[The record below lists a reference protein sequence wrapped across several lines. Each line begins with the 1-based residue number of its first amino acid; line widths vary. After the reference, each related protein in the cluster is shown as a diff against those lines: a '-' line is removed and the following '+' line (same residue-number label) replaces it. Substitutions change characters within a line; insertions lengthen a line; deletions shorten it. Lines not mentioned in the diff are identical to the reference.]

1 MVNYGRLELWSDD
14 GWYSVCDENFDDTD
28 ATVVCKAL
36 GYTAGLSQCCSALGT
51 NGTAIQTLLTDVA
64 CTGTE
69 SSPQLCPFTK
79 GGTCRSRKYASVLCL
94 STNTA
99 TEGDGSLY
107 IQFKRRYHVS
117 IYTGG
122 ICLAINQN
130 NGFYFLDLTIH
141 LDDFYGPVV
150 ASRYGLQG
158 YVCKHQFDDSDASLV
173 CKTKGF
179 QKGYAVNVYR
189 DYTYPVVLGNL
200 TCNGVNEIES
210 CTYSNFSGDHGCA
223 DSDIIAGVV
232 CSDSG
237 SILFKLEG
245 RDDSSG
251 IPKLIV
257 GSNTLY
263 LDDTYFD
270 DSAVNL
276 FCLSAGFAGGSKLSQ
291 SRSMSS
297 VHHVV
302 TDIRCA
308 PDAPSI
314 THCDGHWNPK
324 NSKSIPIHEISCF
337 QQGNYN
343 HLCKN
348 EGDNKRFVLL

>member
-1 MVNYGRLELWSDD
+1 M
-14 GWYSVCDENFDDTD
+14 
-28 ATVVCKAL
+28 TVL
-36 GYTAGLSQCCSALGT
+36 YTFYLKED
-51 NGTAIQTLLTDVA
+51 I
-64 CTGTE
+64 
-69 SSPQLCPFTK
+69 F
-79 GGTCRSRKYASVLCL
+79 
-94 STNTA
+94 
-99 TEGDGSLY
+99 SL
-107 IQFKRRYHVS
+107 
-117 IYTGG
+117 YTGG
-122 ICLAINQN
+122 ICLALTQN
-130 NGFYFLDLTIH
+130 YWFYFVDLTIH
-141 LDDFYGPVV
+141 LDGFYGPVL

-158 YVCKHQFDDSDASLV
+158 YVCNQQFDNSDASLV

-179 QKGYAVNVYR
+179 QKGYAVNVYK
-189 DYTYPVVLGNL
+189 DFTYPVVLGNL

-210 CTYSNFSGDHGCA
+210 CTYSNFGGDHGCS
-223 DSDIIAGVV
+223 DSDTIAGVI

-245 RDDSSG
+245 RDGSSG

-291 SRSMSS
+291 SRSVSS

-308 PDAPSI
+308 SDAPSI

-337 QQGNYN
+337 QQGNYRT
-343 HLCKN
+343 KMTT
-348 EGDNKRFVLL
+348 